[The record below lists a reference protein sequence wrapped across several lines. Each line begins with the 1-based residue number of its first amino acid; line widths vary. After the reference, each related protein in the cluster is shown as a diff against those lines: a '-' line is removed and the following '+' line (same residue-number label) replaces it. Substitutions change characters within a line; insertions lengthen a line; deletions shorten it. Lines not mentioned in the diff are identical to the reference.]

1 MFPIFVR
8 FDAFFLRFFWLIFT
22 FGDLQIFGD
31 VFEFFIFPLCFP
43 LLVICFFL
51 GFHFL
56 IFVTFQ
62 GFFLKFFCS
71 FSILVNFSIFIILIF
86 FWSHAE
92 PSPRAPQHNDVWKSL
107 I

>member
-86 FWSHAE
+86 FGVMLSLPPVPPNTMMCGSH
-92 PSPRAPQHNDVWKSL
+92 
-107 I
+107 

>member
-56 IFVTFQ
+56 ILVAFQ
-62 GFFLKFFCS
+62 GFFPKFFVH
-71 FSILVNFSIFIILIF
+71 FQ
-86 FWSHAE
+86 FW
-92 PSPRAPQHNDVWKSL
+92 
-107 I
+107 